1 MDRAQFGEP
10 RGLHW
15 KPVLG
20 IRMTITCLCVCQGGS
35 RALNVENLRALG
47 GRMDYVPD
55 KIEPLGE
62 VNKMVGQ
69 SCQ

>member
-1 MDRAQFGEP
+1 M
-10 RGLHW
+10 
-15 KPVLG
+15 
-20 IRMTITCLCVCQGGS
+20 
-35 RALNVENLRALG
+35 NVENLRALG